1 MRRFYFADLP
11 SAEQSEVLLDPK
23 TSHHLL
29 RVLGVAPEEE
39 FELFDGRKSCLVR
52 LKGVN
57 EGRAICQ
64 WTKSLDAGD
73 LSKEVW
79 LLMGLI
85 RQQPF
90 SNVLRMATEIGV
102 SRIIPVLCERSVARA
117 DKYDRWLR
125 IIQSSAAQ
133 CGRVRLPKLDHL
145 CSPSE
150 AIQRSAELP
159 VRVLLNPGE
168 PSVLQA
174 TAPMGIW
181 IGPEGGLSSDEV
193 LLAKEHGWSL
203 AGLGDTVLRADTAAA
218 VSMGL
223 CLLG

>member
-1 MRRFYFADLP
+1 
-11 SAEQSEVLLDPK
+11 
-23 TSHHLL
+23 
-29 RVLGVAPEEE
+29 
-39 FELFDGRKSCLVR
+39 
-52 LKGVN
+52 
-57 EGRAICQ
+57 
-64 WTKSLDAGD
+64 
-73 LSKEVW
+73 
-79 LLMGLI
+79 
-85 RQQPF
+85 
-90 SNVLRMATEIGV
+90 MA
-102 SRIIPVLCERSVARA
+102 LA

-150 AIQRSAELP
+150 AIERSAELP

-181 IGPEGGLSSDEV
+181 IGPEGGLCSDEI
-193 LLAKEHGWSL
+193 LLAREHGWSL
-203 AGLGDTVLRADTAAA
+203 AGLGETVLRADTAAA